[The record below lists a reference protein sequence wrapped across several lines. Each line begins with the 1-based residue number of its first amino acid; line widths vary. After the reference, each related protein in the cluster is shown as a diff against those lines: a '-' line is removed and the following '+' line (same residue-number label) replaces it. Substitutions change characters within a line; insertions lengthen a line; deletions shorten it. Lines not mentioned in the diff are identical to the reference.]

1 MVLLSGSIGAI
12 SVFILGFI
20 RELWRNE
27 RERRGLLRLLQA
39 EIEHNIEVVRT
50 VRESRP
56 ALLGSPDLRFMK
68 IETWR
73 ATRTRATQLLPD
85 ELFKDIENY
94 YSLLETVLTL
104 LGFRNLGGEVG
115 ERWLR
120 GAIARKLGEE
130 VPRSRDPFT

>member
-1 MVLLSGSIGAI
+1 MSAGPGGKGCSGMNWLLVLLSGSIGAI
-12 SVFILGFI
+12 SEFILGFL

-56 ALLGSPDLRFMK
+56 GLLGSPDLRFMK

-85 ELFKDIENY
+85 EL
-94 YSLLETVLTL
+94 
-104 LGFRNLGGEVG
+104 
-115 ERWLR
+115 LR
-120 GAIARKLGEE
+120 HRKLL
-130 VPRSRDPFT
+130 FFA